1 MTSTPPKE
9 STSNDR
15 FAAGQSD
22 EIDIGQ
28 LIGLLIDRW
37 LMIASCTLAC
47 LVAGLFYALSA
58 TTVFQA
64 DALVQVEEEQKGL
77 DVAAMLGGDLSA
89 SGSSTKA
96 EIEIIQ
102 SRLVLGEVVSRTR
115 SDIVVSA
122 DRMPVIGRLL
132 TNLGFETGPLGMD
145 FGYNWA
151 TDSLTVTRFEVPS
164 YALNVPHTLQLMDDG
179 SFTLDRE
186 GERVLT
192 GRIGQ
197 QATDRANDYRVF
209 VQSRTGKSAGSFTIT
224 VLDSL
229 TAIEDLR
236 ERLSVSERGKDTGI
250 LSVTLDSTSRREA
263 SETLQ
268 EIVQI
273 FLKQNVERLSE
284 EAEKQIAFL
293 EKQIPNVRGEL
304 EVSEN
309 RLNEY
314 RAKNDSVD
322 LTFETQSLLS
332 QMVTIENQ
340 LTELEFAEAELSQQ
354 FTKSHPRYEAL
365 LTKRA
370 RLNEEKAKLE
380 RQVGQLPET
389 QQEVL
394 KLTRDAQVNQEIFV
408 ALLNSRQE
416 MNLVKAGT
424 VGNIRIL
431 DTAATQPEPIKP
443 RKALIVLLAT
453 LLGGV
458 IGVGWV
464 LVARA
469 LHNGI
474 ENPDQLEDMG
484 LPAYATIPLAK
495 AGLRDRAKKYGLV
508 KGPTSQQMRR
518 RDLVSIHEPADP
530 VVEAIRGLRTSLHFG
545 LLESPNNRILITGP
559 SPGVGK
565 SFVAANLA
573 VTIAQG
579 GQRVLLIDTDLRKG
593 RLHKIFDL
601 QKPGLTEVLG
611 QKLSIDR
618 ATQTIPTVKSLDV
631 LTRGETPPNPSEL
644 LMTTQLSDV
653 LGWASDHYDTVIV
666 DSPPVLAVTDAV
678 IVGQLCGFALIIA
691 RFSDTAHKEV
701 LIASNRLRQNGVNV
715 RGSILNAVEKRAANY
730 YGYGGYY
737 NYDYR
742 KSTDD
747 D

>member
-1 MTSTPPKE
+1 MTSTPSKE
-9 STSNDR
+9 STNNDR
-15 FAAGQSD
+15 FATTQSD

-37 LMIASCTLAC
+37 SLIAGSTLTC
-47 LVAGLFYALSA
+47 LAAGLFYALSA

-64 DALVQVEEEQKGL
+64 DALVQVEEEQQGL
-77 DVAAMLGGDLSA
+77 DVAAMLGGDLGTG
-89 SGSSTKA
+89 GSSTKA

-102 SRLVLGEVVSRTR
+102 SRMVLGEAVSRTR
-115 SDIVVSA
+115 SDIIVSA
-122 DRMPVIGRLL
+122 DRMPVIGYLL
-132 TNLGFETGPLGMD
+132 TNLGFETGPMGKD

-151 TDSLTVTRFEVPS
+151 TDSIKVTRFEIPPH
-164 YALNVPHTLQLMDDG
+164 ALNVPHTLQLMADG
-179 SFTLDRE
+179 SFTLARE
-186 GERVLT
+186 GERVLD
-192 GRIGQ
+192 GRIGE
-197 QATDRANDYRVF
+197 QATDEENDYRVF
-209 VQSRTGKSAGSFTIT
+209 VQARTGTSAGSFTLT
-224 VLDSL
+224 GLDRL
-229 TAIEDLR
+229 TAIEELR

-250 LSVTLDSTSRREA
+250 LSVTLDSSSRREA

-284 EAEKQIAFL
+284 EAERQIAFL
-293 EKQIPNVRGEL
+293 EKQIPNMRAEL
-304 EVSEN
+304 ELSEN
-309 RLNEY
+309 KLNEY

-332 QMVTIENQ
+332 QMVAIENQ

-354 FTKSHPRYEAL
+354 FTKNHPRYEAL

-370 RLNEEKAKLE
+370 RLNEEKAKFD

-394 KLTRDAQVNQEIFV
+394 KLTRDAKVNQEIFV

-416 MNLVKAGT
+416 MSLVKAGT

-431 DTAATQPEPIKP
+431 DPAATLPKPIKP

-469 LHNGI
+469 LHHGI

-495 AGLRDRAKKYGLV
+495 AGLRDRAKRYGLIR
-508 KGPTSQQMRR
+508 GPTPQQMRR
-518 RDLVSIHEPADP
+518 RDLVSIYEPADP

-601 QKPGLTEVLG
+601 QKPGLTEALG
-611 QKLSIDR
+611 RKLSIDG
-618 ATQTIPTVKSLDV
+618 AVQSVPAAESLHV

-644 LMTTQLSDV
+644 LMTPQLGDV
-653 LGWASDHYDTVIV
+653 LEWASGQYDTVII

-691 RFSDTAHKEV
+691 RFSETAHKEV
-701 LIASNRLRQNGVNV
+701 LVASNRLRQNGVNV

-742 KSTDD
+742 KQTDD
-747 D
+747 